1 MCIRDRH
8 RMDTMEEISSLSDR
22 FGIVITFSR
31 PEKKQYTQIVSELA
45 QQYGINMNIDE
56 LIIQAEAYAIRK
68 GGRTPRAAKQFIQM
82 LKAKQ

>member
-1 MCIRDRH
+1 MKA
-8 RMDTMEEISSLSDR
+8 S
-22 FGIVITFSR
+22 ITSNMYN
-31 PEKKQYTQIVSELA
+31 PVSYTHLA